1 MGMVIPQHQQT
12 NQLSTTHF
20 ATTSSSETAG
30 NGEFNSAGNQSQN
43 NQNFINLESGLG
55 QVQQMSSFV
64 DRSGGNV
71 HIQDHNINMQHINS
85 FALSQSQGSN
95 MPNLFAPHLLQNQTQ
110 LLSVHN
116 QFRQDNVNDW
126 RNALSFQDRNHV
138 VRQLYDS
145 LSIFNFV
152 AVLLYRM
159 HFHPLIKMPQRLKT
173 WQKASSNIYMKVLNQ
188 E

>member
-1 MGMVIPQHQQT
+1 
-12 NQLSTTHF
+12 
-20 ATTSSSETAG
+20 
-30 NGEFNSAGNQSQN
+30 
-43 NQNFINLESGLG
+43 
-55 QVQQMSSFV
+55 
-64 DRSGGNV
+64 
-71 HIQDHNINMQHINS
+71 MQHINS